1 MKTIE
6 VDDDLYSYI
15 ASQTQ
20 HIGESASDILR
31 RLLHINADLAVSGM
45 PSSGSAVNIAAQ
57 GQRHAVPDRIS
68 LLQQLLLSDY
78 YVQQKRAINR
88 FMIVLSTLYQVSA
101 DEFAAAT
108 QSLQG
113 RTRRYFAT
121 EQQTLLQ
128 HGIHTKPKPIVGT
141 PYWVITNTNTGRKCS
156 MIEHIMLA
164 MAFPKELAEK
174 VCSTI

>member
-31 RLLHINADLAVSGM
+31 RLLPIHSEQKPDCA
-45 PSSGSAVNIAAQ
+45 PSLSKKTPRVAENPRHDIA
-57 GQRHAVPDRIS
+57 DRIS
-68 LLQQLLLSDY
+68 LMQQQLNSEHY
-78 YVQQKRAINR
+78 AQQKRTINR
-88 FMIVLSTLYQVSA
+88 FMMILSTLYRVSA
-101 DEFAAAT
+101 DDFAAAT

-121 EQQTLLQ
+121 DQQTLLQ
-128 HGIHTKPKPIVGT
+128 HGVHTKPKPITGT
-141 PYWVITNTNTGRKCS
+141 PYWVITNTNTGRKCR

-164 MAFPKELAEK
+164 MAFPKALTNT
-174 VCSTI
+174 VCSTL